1 MRPSTSR
8 RPNGPVSPGSRGSVE
23 AEFLAAA
30 RKFAAPVRGV
40 GLVLISVFGLLAVPG
55 DVLPLGFALL
65 GLVVVGAVVDFR
77 LGASGRA
84 RPLVLAFAV
93 GRVAAICAAQEWTGG
108 HPNQWAL
115 NALTTTAITFQ
126 WEWSPKVAL
135 PATAGLLA
143 VDLAVIGLGDGGATA
158 LRLVVEV
165 GLTRLAFVLMR
176 RSSRRVDELRERRA
190 ALERAEAVA
199 LERHRRERE
208 YLALLHDTASA
219 TFLLVAVHG
228 RDTDPAQVAGYARQD
243 LAVLTG
249 SSGGATTQ
257 DSPVDLTTS
266 LRAVVERGPLT
277 VDARWHQGAVV
288 PASVALALVR
298 AVREALANVERHAGV
313 RNAVLSVRGDGERV
327 VVEVEDAGKGFHPD
341 EVPHLRR
348 GIRSS
353 VVERMTAVGGSAAVT
368 SRPGEGTSVRLEW
381 PVG

>member
-1 MRPSTSR
+1 M
-8 RPNGPVSPGSRGSVE
+8 SPGSRGSVE
-23 AEFLAAA
+23 GEFLAAA
-30 RKFAAPVRGV
+30 RRFAPRVRGI
-40 GLVLISVFGLLAVPG
+40 GLVLISVFGLLAVPD
-55 DVLPLGFALL
+55 DVLPIGFALL
-65 GLVVVGAVVDFR
+65 GLVVVGAVVDCWV
-77 LGASGRA
+77 GISGRA
-84 RPLVLAFAV
+84 RPLALAFAV
-93 GRVAAICAAQEWTGG
+93 ARVAAISATQEWTAG

-143 VDLAVIGLGDGGATA
+143 FYLAVVGFGDGSATA

-228 RDTDPAQVAGYARQD
+228 RDTDPAQVADYARHD

-249 SSGGATTQ
+249 ASGGPTTQ
-257 DSPVDLTTS
+257 DSPVDLTAS
-266 LRAVVERGPLT
+266 LRAVADRSPLT
-277 VDARWHQGAVV
+277 VDTRWQAGSVV

-313 RNAVLSVRGDGERV
+313 RHAALSVRGEGERF
-327 VVEVEDAGKGFHPD
+327 VVEVDDGGLGFHPD
-341 EVPHLRR
+341 EVPHFRR
-348 GIRSS
+348 GIRGS
-353 VVERMTAVGGSAAVT
+353 VVERMVAVGGSAAVT

-381 PVG
+381 PGG